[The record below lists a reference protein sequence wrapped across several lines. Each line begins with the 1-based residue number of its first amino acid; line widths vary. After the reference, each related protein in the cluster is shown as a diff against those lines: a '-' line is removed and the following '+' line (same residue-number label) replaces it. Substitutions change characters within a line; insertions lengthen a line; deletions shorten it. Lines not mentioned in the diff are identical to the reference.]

1 MALSIVIVVELSP
14 RNIREFLPRKLW
26 INLHIRRS
34 LLCTAQGHQFRSV
47 SSPNGVVNEKVW
59 DDALSKGL
67 PKYVLLS
74 SAISWRRSHEE
85 NMQKQRQQL
94 FLQQHQQGSPSGGA
108 LFSSF
113 SIGLLKHIASYL
125 DKPSQALFAVSLGN
139 FDMSSISAMSTATN
153 RNSGNKRN
161 SDGSLRV
168 DHSTICL
175 ADIPTEQ
182 LKHIASFLSATS
194 QAIFGLAV
202 AAAEDKM
209 LNKNSFAIVGDQWDS
224 LDFEEIEK
232 ELAARLTDDDIKAVL
247 WCINA
252 ANKVKRLS
260 LAHCVNIT
268 GSCLEQLR
276 GSQIIEQID
285 LSLVGRH
292 EDPVLIEPWHPPRK
306 DESLVLPFVPPISCE
321 NVLPILDSIIVSEVK
336 VEL

>member
-1 MALSIVIVVELSP
+1 
-14 RNIREFLPRKLW
+14 
-26 INLHIRRS
+26 
-34 LLCTAQGHQFRSV
+34 
-47 SSPNGVVNEKVW
+47 
-59 DDALSKGL
+59 
-67 PKYVLLS
+67 
-74 SAISWRRSHEE
+74 
-85 NMQKQRQQL
+85 
-94 FLQQHQQGSPSGGA
+94 
-108 LFSSF
+108 
-113 SIGLLKHIASYL
+113 
-125 DKPSQALFAVSLGN
+125 
-139 FDMSSISAMSTATN
+139 MSSISAMSTATKC
-153 RNSGNKRN
+153 NSGNKRN
-161 SDGSLRV
+161 SDGSLRA
-168 DHSTICL
+168 DNSTICL
-175 ADIPTEQ
+175 ADIPVEQ
-182 LKHIASFLSATS
+182 LKYIVSFLSATS